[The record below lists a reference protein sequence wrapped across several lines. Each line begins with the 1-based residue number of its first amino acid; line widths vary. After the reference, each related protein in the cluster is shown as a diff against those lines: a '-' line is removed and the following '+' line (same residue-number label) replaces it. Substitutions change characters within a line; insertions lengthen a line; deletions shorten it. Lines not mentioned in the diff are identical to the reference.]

1 MQQEDVDINV
11 DWRNVAPLVSER
23 AYNPVHNVGRALIDA
38 ASLMTRAV
46 DRRAQEIG
54 ITGPQWVVLIRI
66 GGGIGNTATELC
78 RSLGYD
84 SGAMTRMLDRL
95 VRLGLVRRAPSP
107 RDGRVAALSLTPAG
121 EALYPRLRPIAIEVI
136 DEHLQ
141 GFAPEEIEQFM
152 TYLDRVVANGQAA
165 RGDRDPDCNL
175 CPSSGDTT

>member
-107 RDGRVAALSLTPAG
+107 RTGGLPPFR
-121 EALYPRLRPIAIEVI
+121 
-136 DEHLQ
+136 
-141 GFAPEEIEQFM
+141 
-152 TYLDRVVANGQAA
+152 
-165 RGDRDPDCNL
+165 
-175 CPSSGDTT
+175 

>member
-1 MQQEDVDINV
+1 
-11 DWRNVAPLVSER
+11 
-23 AYNPVHNVGRALIDA
+23 
-38 ASLMTRAV
+38 
-46 DRRAQEIG
+46 
-54 ITGPQWVVLIRI
+54 
-66 GGGIGNTATELC
+66 
-78 RSLGYD
+78 
-84 SGAMTRMLDRL
+84 MTRMLDRL